1 MSLIPFRRNP
11 WLLLILLLAF
21 ALRSKAL
28 ACEALS
34 RFERLTA
41 NDAVWPIY
49 DLAAPA
55 EPSVAP
61 HSTEIQT
68 PFAVSFGE
76 QLELRGVSLKQLL
89 SWPSAYQ
96 VIYYLEISKAAGD
109 ELPSH
114 RAHHQRRRPDGLS
127 AGLAALD
134 HIEMGSRRH
143 RPRSILLLP
152 TSLPEGKYR
161 MQIGWSDDSGVR
173 KQENSLCLAEMKS
186 VSRPGMDG

>member
-1 MSLIPFRRNP
+1 MSRIPFRRNP

-96 VIYYLEISKAAGD
+96 VTYYWKVLKQPAMSFRLVVHITNAAGQMAYQQD
-109 ELPSH
+109 WRPWTTSKWGAGAIV
-114 RAHHQRRRPDGLS
+114 RDRSCYYQHHCRKVSTACRSGGPMTP
-127 AGLAALD
+127 AC
-134 HIEMGSRRH
+134 GSRRIA
-143 RPRSILLLP
+143 SA
-152 TSLPEGKYR
+152 SLK
-161 MQIGWSDDSGVR
+161 
-173 KQENSLCLAEMKS
+173 
-186 VSRPGMDG
+186 